1 MSEKKNV
8 IDAKRRIR
16 READKKEKE
25 ERAVP
30 QPSYYKENIEIINKL
45 AMLVEHY
52 KYRSFEEILN
62 LFVLDGKLEEVL
74 DSEKTLE
81 KLKSNLNE
89 ENREL

>member
-25 ERAVP
+25 ERAAP
-30 QPSYYKENIEIINKL
+30 QPSHYKENIEIINKL

-52 KYRSFEEILN
+52 KCLNFEEILN
-62 LFVLDGKLEEVL
+62 LFALNKRLDGELFE
-74 DSEKTLE
+74 SEKTLE
-81 KLKSNLNE
+81 ILKHNIDEKN
-89 ENREL
+89 

>member
-25 ERAVP
+25 ERATP

-45 AMLVEHY
+45 SMLVEHY
-52 KYRSFEEILN
+52 KYLNFEEILN
-62 LFVLDGKLEEVL
+62 LFVLNKRLNDELFG
-74 DSEKTLE
+74 SEKTLE
-81 KLKSNLNE
+81 ILKHNIDEKN
-89 ENREL
+89 